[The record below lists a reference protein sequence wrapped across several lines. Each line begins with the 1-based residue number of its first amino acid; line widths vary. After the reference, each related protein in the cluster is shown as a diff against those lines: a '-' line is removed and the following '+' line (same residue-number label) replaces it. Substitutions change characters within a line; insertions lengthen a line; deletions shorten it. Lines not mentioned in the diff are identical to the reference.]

1 MRRTHS
7 CVKRERKKERER
19 FRETNDSGS
28 NFKELKS
35 NDNNERIP
43 ETNDSGESERE
54 RERDKIDNVRREE
67 GRKDYYLQW

>member
-19 FRETNDSGS
+19 DSVRPTTPDP
-28 NFKELKS
+28 NFKEPKS

-54 RERDKIDNVRREE
+54 REREIR
-67 GRKDYYLQW
+67 